1 MCHCY
6 YYNTFPSPLLSSLLL
21 PTHTREPWRHLGDSN
36 ALFSKRTFDEARIP
50 YFPWFKG
57 FWGLFCSWPV
67 GWELLCRD
75 VSPGASVWM
84 SMRGAGLLEGK
95 DRRGRACHH
104 PWIHHDNR
112 NILQGR
118 MNQVSK
124 RQLGGLALWGRGIKL
139 SQIMSGY
146 SNEVHRL
153 RMVPVSEFRSQNA
166 ADYTTN
172 QIIKLLT

>member
-1 MCHCY
+1 M
-6 YYNTFPSPLLSSLLL
+6 TTPFSTPLCPRLSSLLL
-21 PTHTREPWRHLGDSN
+21 PTHTREPWCHLGDSR
-36 ALFSKRTFDEARIP
+36 ALFARRAVNEAHHILC
-50 YFPWFKG
+50 FPWLRG

-75 VSPGASVWM
+75 VSPGAPVWM
-84 SMRGAGLLEGK
+84 SLCGAGLLEGK
-95 DRRGRACHH
+95 DRRGRARHH

-118 MNQVSK
+118 VNQVSK
-124 RQLGGLALWGRGIKL
+124 RQLGDLALWGRGVKL

-146 SNEVHRL
+146 SDDVHRL
-153 RMVPVSEFRSQNA
+153 RMISVFKFRSQNA
-166 ADYTTN
+166 AVYLTN